1 MSDVIGIHDHD
12 VHQLAM
18 SSHNYPRG
26 IKLLIGCSN
35 AVSVLIET
43 TPAPYSS
50 ASKLSIRTL
59 RPVETLDRPAV
70 AALKL

>member
-26 IKLLIGCSN
+26 IELLIGCGN

-50 ASKLSIRTL
+50 ASISNYKLSILRTL
-59 RPVETLDRPAV
+59 LI
-70 AALKL
+70 KLTSR